1 MQRIAIARALYSQ
14 PKIIIFDEATSSLDT
29 ESEQAIQSN
38 FSTILKDK
46 TALIIAHRLS
56 TVRNADQIIVLD
68 NGEIVERG
76 THDELM
82 AQEGLYHYLN
92 YQQLNL

>member
-1 MQRIAIARALYSQ
+1 
-14 PKIIIFDEATSSLDT
+14 
-29 ESEQAIQSN
+29 
-38 FSTILKDK
+38 
-46 TALIIAHRLS
+46 
-56 TVRNADQIIVLD
+56 VVLD
-68 NGEIVERG
+68 NGEIVEKG